1 MKLWQFL
8 LSLKARNSLPRVT
21 SRQYLTLLRTYLGP
35 QRLRV
40 AVMALLLFASIAMQL
55 LGPQIIRVFIDAFQH
70 GATQQVLTL
79 TALLYLGV
87 AIGGR
92 LVSALAAYFCE
103 DVGWRATNWLR
114 EDLTRHCLNLDRTF
128 HSRYT
133 PGELIER
140 VDGNVDSLA
149 NFFSRFMVLV
159 LGNALLVLGI
169 LVLMAR
175 ENAWLGI
182 VMGAYLVISIIA
194 YVRVQKF
201 AIPYYKKHQ
210 QAEAVLSG
218 FWGELLASLEDVASS
233 GAAPYIL
240 RRYVQLQRQENTA
253 EIKRTFYWTSFEV
266 SGLAIE
272 VVSMIFA
279 LIISVYLFVHGSIT
293 LGTLVLLLS
302 YNSLMLDYT
311 FELTEQFSAL
321 QEATASIERIN
332 EIYHTASQVPD
343 GPGVSF
349 PTGALDIAFEEVAFH
364 YESAQTVLRD
374 ISFEV
379 PAGMAVGL
387 IGRSGSGKTSL
398 TRLLMRFYDP
408 VVGSVCLGGQDLRQA
423 RLEDLRQRV
432 GLVTQ
437 EVQLFRATLRENLTF
452 FDERIDDE
460 RILAAITQLGLYDW
474 YMRLPEGLDTPL
486 ASNGAGLSAGE
497 AQLLACIR
505 VFLKDPQ
512 LIILDEATSRLDPA
526 TEQLITQA
534 TERLLRGR
542 TALIIAHRLSTVERV
557 ERIMVLE
564 AGQIVEYGSR
574 ADLAGD
580 PASRYAQLIQM
591 THPEELL
598 A

>member
-1 MKLWQFL
+1 MKFWQFL
-8 LSLKARNSLPRVT
+8 LSLKARNSPPRVT

-40 AVMALLLFASIAMQL
+40 AAMALLLFASIAMQL
-55 LGPQIIRVFIDAFQH
+55 LGPQIIRVFIDAFQY

-114 EDLTRHCLNLDRTF
+114 EDLTRHCLNLDRAF

-149 NFFSRFMVLV
+149 NFFSRLMVLV

-182 VMGAYLVISIIA
+182 VMGLYLVVSIFA
-194 YVRVQKF
+194 YVRIQKF

-218 FWGELLASLEDVASS
+218 FWGELLASLEDIASS

-240 RRYVQLQRQENTA
+240 RRYVQLQRQENSA
-253 EIKRTFYWTSFEV
+253 ELKRTFYWTSFET

-272 VVSMIFA
+272 VVSMIA
-279 LIISVYLFVHGSIT
+279 VLIFSVYLFMHGSIT

-349 PTGALDIAFEEVAFH
+349 PPGALDIAFQAVNFH
-364 YESAQTVLRD
+364 YEPSQPVLLD

-379 PAGMAVGL
+379 PAGMTVGL

-408 VVGSVCLGGQDLRQA
+408 VVGSVCLGGQNLRQA

-460 RILAAITQLGLYDW
+460 RILAAITRLGLYDW
-474 YMRLPEGLDTPL
+474 YTRLPNGLDTPL

-512 LIILDEATSRLDPA
+512 LVILDEATSRLDPA
-526 TEQLITQA
+526 TERLITQA

-564 AGQIVEYGSR
+564 AGQIVEYGAR
-574 ADLAGD
+574 ANLAGD
-580 PASRYAQLIQM
+580 PTSLYAQLLQM
-591 THPEELL
+591 MHPEELL